1 MPSLRHKKPLC
12 IAMISGSLLTGGLAG
27 CSKSQDVQALVSEAG
42 EYHKKGDNK
51 AAVIQLKNALQ
62 KSPDDMHARLLLGT
76 VYLDANDPQSAEK
89 ELRKAIELGMARDKA
104 LAPLA
109 KSLIMQGKFEAV
121 LAEADGAAD
130 DLAAALARGNAFLGL
145 GKSEEAKQAFELARK
160 LSPDNPEVLIGL
172 ARHATLSR
180 DVQLATRYA
189 DEATAKNPA
198 NADAWQFKADL
209 LRAQNKAEEALA
221 AYDEVLKIKPNAAP
235 ALVAR
240 AGIEIGM
247 GKYDA
252 ARASL
257 DAARK
262 AGSATIIGIYTQA
275 LLEYREG
282 KHAAALEQLQR
293 ILRSAPDHMPSQL
306 LAGSAHYALGATQQA
321 EGHLKTYLDSHP
333 KDINARKLYA
343 AVLLKNGEAKR
354 AQAVASEAVKDAPQD
369 AQLLAIAG
377 ESSWQSNDLPAASDY
392 FRKASAVAPQDAMI
406 RASLG
411 KTKLGQGD
419 SDAAIAEFEKAYA
432 LDKKSDQ
439 TGTALVLSYVQ
450 QKRFDKALELVNGME
465 KEQPKN
471 ARLRLLKGA
480 VHLARN
486 DAAGARKSFEEA
498 QEIEPLN
505 YPAAASLAN
514 LDVKEGKP
522 DAAKKR
528 LESLLEKDPKN
539 LQVLQALGALAAQ
552 QKQNEEATRWFERAH
567 AENPDAMQAA
577 GQLYMQY
584 VRNGQKQKA
593 LSLAQKL
600 QSANPQSPEALE
612 MLGNAHFANGNREA
626 SLDAYEKLAV
636 LKPDAAGVHYHIGV
650 LQLGAQKQAQAAAA
664 FKKALALQPNYVEA
678 QLGLASIDLMGGR
691 HEQALGTARN
701 LQKQH
706 PKSPAGHLLEGE
718 VLMAQKKPALA
729 AGAFERAFAASK
741 NGQTAQKLHAAL
753 VSAGKE
759 KEADSHINEWLKA
772 HPNDSAAQAYLALH
786 YLSTGQNKQAIR
798 QYETILQGDPKNVRA
813 LNNLAWAYQQEK
825 DSRALKLA
833 ESAYGIDPRNPAVMD
848 TLGGILVENG
858 DVQRGLELFEKAVAG
873 APDAPDIRLR
883 YAEALVKAGDK
894 EKARSE
900 LKTLIDSGKDFPKL
914 KDARALL
921 GQL

>member
-12 IAMISGSLLTGGLAG
+12 VAMISGSLLTGGLAACG
-27 CSKSQDVQALVSEAG
+27 KSQDVQALVSEAS

-62 KSPDDMHARLLLGT
+62 KSPDDVHARLLLGN

-89 ELRKAIELGMARDKA
+89 ELRKAIELGMTRDKA
-104 LAPLA
+104 LASLV
-109 KSLIMQGKFEAV
+109 KSLVMQGKFEAV
-121 LAEADGAAD
+121 LAEAGNAPD
-130 DLAAALARGNAFLGL
+130 DLPAALARGNAFLGL
-145 GKSEEAKQAFELARK
+145 GKGEEAKQAFEAARK
-160 LSPDNPEVLIGL
+160 LSPDHPDALIGL

-189 DEATAKNPA
+189 DEATARNPA

-221 AYDEVLKIKPNAAP
+221 AYEEALKIKPNAAP
-235 ALVAR
+235 ALIAR

-257 DAARK
+257 EAARK

-321 EGHLKTYLDSHP
+321 EVHLKTYLDNHP

-343 AVLLKNGEAKR
+343 AVLLKNGDAKR
-354 AQAVASEAVKDAPQD
+354 AQAVASEALKDAPQD

-377 ESSWQSNDLPAASDY
+377 ESSWQSKDLPAASDY
-392 FRKASAVAPQDAMI
+392 FKKASAIAPQDAMI

-432 LDKKSDQ
+432 LDKKDQ
-439 TGTALVLSYVQ
+439 TGAALVLSYVQ

-471 ARLRLLKGA
+471 VRLRLLKGA

-498 QEIEPLN
+498 HAIEPLN
-505 YPAAASLAN
+505 YPAVASLAN

-528 LESLLEKDPKN
+528 LESLLEKEPKN

-577 GQLYMQY
+577 GQLFMQY

-636 LKPDAAGVHYHIGV
+636 LKPDTAGVHYHIGV
-650 LQLGAQKQAQAAAA
+650 LQLGAQKQAQAATA
-664 FKKALALQPNYVEA
+664 FKKALALQPDYVEA
-678 QLGLASIDLMGGR
+678 QLGLASIDVMGGR
-691 HEQALGTARN
+691 HEQALGKARN

-729 AGAFERAFAASK
+729 AGAFERAFAAGK
-741 NGQTAQKLHAAL
+741 NGQTVQKLHAAL
-753 VSAGKE
+753 VLAGKE

-772 HPNDSAAQAYLALH
+772 HPNDSAAHAYLALH

-833 ESAYGIDPRNPAVMD
+833 ENAYGIDPRNPAVMD

-858 DVQRGLELFEKAVAG
+858 DVQRGLELLEKAVAG

-883 YAEALVKAGDK
+883 YAQALVKAGDK

-900 LKTLIDSGKDFPKL
+900 LKTLVDSGKDFPKL

>member
-12 IAMISGSLLTGGLAG
+12 IAMISGSLLTGGLAA
-27 CSKSQDVQALVSEAG
+27 CSKSQDVQALVSEAT

-62 KSPDDMHARLLLGT
+62 KSPDDMQARLLLGT

-89 ELRKAIELGMARDKA
+89 ELRKAIELGVTGDKVLTPLVKA
-104 LAPLA
+104 LL
-109 KSLIMQGKFEAV
+109 MQGQFEKV
-121 LAEADGAAD
+121 LAEANGAPD
-130 DLAAALARGNAFLGL
+130 DVGIAVARGNAYLGL
-145 GKSEEAKQAFELARK
+145 GKGNEAKEAFELARK
-160 LSPDNPEVLIGL
+160 RSPEHPDVLIGL
-172 ARHATLSR
+172 ARHAIMSK
-180 DVQLATRYA
+180 DIELASRYA
-189 DEATAKNPA
+189 NEATTRNPS
-198 NADAWQFKADL
+198 NADAWNFKADL
-209 LRAQNKAEEALA
+209 LRAQNKTEEALA
-221 AYDEVLKIKPNAAP
+221 AYEEVLKIKPNAAP

-257 DAARK
+257 AEARK
-262 AGSATIIGIYTQA
+262 GGSATIMALYTQA
-275 LLEYREG
+275 LLEHKEG
-282 KHAAALEQLQR
+282 KHATALEQLQS

-321 EGHLKTYLDSHP
+321 EAHLKTYLDNHP
-333 KDINARKLYA
+333 KDIAARKLYA
-343 AVLLKNGEAKR
+343 ATLLKNGEPKR
-354 AQAVASEAVKDAPQD
+354 AKAVASEALKDAPQD

-377 ESSWQSNDLPAASDY
+377 ESSWQSNDLPAAGDY
-392 FRKASAVAPQDAMI
+392 FKKASAIAPQDAMI

-411 KTKLGQGD
+411 KTRLGQGD
-419 SDAAIAEFEKAYA
+419 SDAAVAEFEKAYA

-439 TGTALVLSYVQ
+439 TGAALVLSYVQ

-471 ARLRLLKGA
+471 AKMRLLKGA

-486 DAAGARKSFEEA
+486 DAANARKSFEEA
-498 QEIEPLN
+498 QAIDPVN
-505 YPAAASLAN
+505 YPAVASLAN

-528 LESLLEKDPKN
+528 LEALLEKEPKN
-539 LQVLQALGALAAQ
+539 TQVLQALGTLAAQ
-552 QKQNEEATRWFERAH
+552 RKQNEEATRWFERAH
-567 AENPDAMQAA
+567 AESPDAMQPAA
-577 GQLYMQY
+577 QLFMQY
-584 VRNGQKQKA
+584 IRDGQKQKA

-600 QSANPQSPEALE
+600 QTANPQSPEALE
-612 MLGNAHFANGNREA
+612 MLGNAHSANGNREA

-636 LKPDAAGVHYHIGV
+636 LKPDAPAVHYHIGI
-650 LQLGAQKQAQAAAA
+650 LQLGGQKQAQAAAA
-664 FKKALALQPNYVEA
+664 FRKALALKPDYIEA
-678 QLGLASIDLMGGR
+678 QLGLAGIDVMNGR
-691 HEQALGTARN
+691 HEQALATARN

-706 PKSPAGHLLEGE
+706 PKSPAGYMLEGE
-718 VLMAQKKPALA
+718 VLMTQKKPAQA
-729 AGAFERAFAASK
+729 ADAFERAHAAGK
-741 NGQTAQKLHAAL
+741 NGQIVQKLHAAL
-753 VSAGKE
+753 VQSGKE
-759 KEADSHINEWLKA
+759 KEADTHINQWLRD
-772 HPNDSAAQAYLALH
+772 HPADRAVQAYLALH
-786 YLSTGQNKQAIR
+786 YLSIGQNKQAIR
-798 QYETILQGDPKNVRA
+798 HYEALVQADPKDVRA
-813 LNNLAWAYQQEK
+813 MNNLAWAYQQEK

-833 ESAYGIDPRNPAVMD
+833 ENAYAVDARNPAVLD
-848 TLGGILVENG
+848 TLGGILVESG
-858 DVQRGLELFEKAVAG
+858 DMQRGLELLEKAVAG

-883 YAEALVKAGDK
+883 YAQALVKAGDK

>member
-12 IAMISGSLLTGGLAG
+12 IAMISGSLLTGGLAA
-27 CSKSQDVQALVSEAG
+27 CSKSPDVQALVSEAG
-42 EYHKKGDNK
+42 EYHRKGDNK

-62 KSPDDMHARLLLGT
+62 QSPEDMHARLLLGT
-76 VYLDANDPQSAEK
+76 VYLDTNDPQSAEK

-104 LAPLA
+104 LPPLA
-109 KSLIMQGKFEAV
+109 RSLIMQGKFEAV
-121 LAEADGAAD
+121 LAEAGDAPD

-145 GKSEEAKQAFELARK
+145 GKGDEAKQAFELARK
-160 LSPDNPEVLIGL
+160 LSPDHPDVLIGL

-180 DVQLATRYA
+180 DTQLASRYA
-189 DEATAKNPA
+189 DEATARNPA

-221 AYDEVLKIKPNAAP
+221 AYEEVLKIKPNAAP
-235 ALVAR
+235 ALVSR

-252 ARASL
+252 ARANL
-257 DAARK
+257 EAARK

-306 LAGSAHYALGATQQA
+306 LAGSAQYALGATQQA
-321 EGHLKTYLDSHP
+321 EVHLKTYLDSHP

-354 AQAVASEAVKDAPQD
+354 AQTVASEALKDAPQD
-369 AQLLAIAG
+369 PQLLAIAG
-377 ESSWQSNDLPAASDY
+377 ESSWQSNDLRAASDY
-392 FRKASAVAPQDAMI
+392 FKKASAIAPQDAMI

-411 KTKLGQGD
+411 KAKLGQGD

-432 LDKKSDQ
+432 LDKKDQ

-486 DAAGARKSFEEA
+486 DTANARKSFEEVLA
-498 QEIEPLN
+498 IEPLN

-522 DAAKKR
+522 DSAKKR

-539 LQVLQALGALAAQ
+539 PEVLQALGALAAQ

-577 GQLYMQY
+577 GQLFMQY

-626 SLDAYEKLAV
+626 SLEAYEKLAV
-636 LKPDAAGVHYHIGV
+636 LKPDAAGVHYHVGI

-664 FKKALALQPNYVEA
+664 FKKALALHPDYIEA
-678 QLGLASIDLMGGR
+678 HLGLASIDVMAGR
-691 HEQALGTARN
+691 HEPALGTARN

-729 AGAFERAFAASK
+729 AGAFERAFAAGK

-753 VSAGKE
+753 VLAGKE

-772 HPNDSAAQAYLALH
+772 HPNDSASHAYLALH

-798 QYETILQGDPKNVRA
+798 QYETIVKGDPKNVRA

-833 ESAYGIDPRNPAVMD
+833 ENAYGIDPRNPAVMD

-858 DVQRGLELFEKAVAG
+858 EVQRGLELLEKAVAG

-900 LKTLIDSGKDFPKL
+900 LKTLVDSGKDFPKL

-921 GQL
+921 AQL